1 MGRARGYG
9 DRVRLKPP
17 VAPGRAPGHGVDRPR
32 EETTRLHP
40 ILNLLR
46 YDQRRLLGL
55 LAALR
60 PDPVA
65 LVAGLSILI
74 VSTLGLAWALI
85 NRAPDLTPEMTAA
98 LGFIAG
104 VVLGRS
110 PDPLPGLR
118 AGPLRELADD
128 RVAVAVWLC
137 LRALAV
143 LAILLLIVVL
153 AALLM
158 GGRPDVALLAPAAAA
173 GAGIVAGVGLR
184 LYLPKPTFRIPAII
198 GSAPSRPSPCFHTRV
213 ARLSWIELAR
223 FEAGLPVG
231 LWAAAAWAGS
241 LLIGLTGTEPRLVM
255 LADGAAAVLAFLA
268 AVLTLR
274 FDAATARLLSFEPT
288 SFFRLAV
295 DVLGARLLVVLA
307 AGLVIAV
314 AAAPAALAGV
324 ALGAGLRT
332 LEFLHGVGRSP
343 AAARLLAQLETAL
356 VAAIA
361 VVAGPAALV
370 WLILRT
376 AWLYRRAG
384 RAMGLA

>member
-9 DRVRLKPP
+9 DRVWLKPP
-17 VAPGRAPGHGVDRPR
+17 VAPRRAPGHGVCRPR
-32 EETTRLHP
+32 EETTRLRP
-40 ILNLLR
+40 VLNLLR
-46 YDQRRLLGL
+46 YDLRRLLGL

-60 PDPVA
+60 PDPMA

-74 VSTLGLAWALI
+74 VSTLGLAWALV

-118 AGPLRELADD
+118 AGPLRELGDD

-137 LRALAV
+137 LRTLAV
-143 LAILLLIVVL
+143 LAVLLLIVAL

-158 GGRPDVALLAPAAAA
+158 GGRPDLALLAPVAAG

-184 LYLPKPTFRIPAII
+184 LYLPRPSFRLPAVRA
-198 GSAPSRPSPCFHTRV
+198 APFRPSPRFRTRL
-213 ARLSWIELAR
+213 ARLSWIELTR
-223 FEAGLPVG
+223 CEAGLPVG
-231 LWAAAAWAGS
+231 LWAAAAWTGS
-241 LLIGLTGTEPRLVM
+241 LLIGLAATEPRLAMV
-255 LADGAAAVLAFLA
+255 ADAAAAVLAFLA
-268 AVLTLR
+268 TVLTLR
-274 FDAATARLLSFEPT
+274 FDAAVARLLTFEPT

-307 AGLVIAV
+307 AGTVIAV

-324 ALGAGLRT
+324 ALGAGLRA
-332 LEFLHGVGRSP
+332 LEFLHGIGRSA

-361 VVAGPAALV
+361 FVAGPAALV
-370 WLILRT
+370 WLALRT

>member
-1 MGRARGYG
+1 M
-9 DRVRLKPP
+9 
-17 VAPGRAPGHGVDRPR
+17 
-32 EETTRLHP
+32 
-40 ILNLLR
+40 
-46 YDQRRLLGL
+46 
-55 LAALR
+55 
-60 PDPVA
+60 A

-85 NRAPDLTPEMTAA
+85 SRGPDLSPETAAA

-104 VVLGRS
+104 VALGRS

-128 RVAVAVWLC
+128 RVAVAAWLC

-143 LAILLLIVVL
+143 LAVLLLIVAL
-153 AALLM
+153 AALSM
-158 GGRPDVALLAPAAAA
+158 GGRPDVALLAPVGAA

-184 LYLPKPTFRIPAII
+184 LYLPQPSFRLPAIR
-198 GSAPSRPSPCFHTRV
+198 SAPSRRSPRFRTRV
-213 ARLSWIELAR
+213 ARLGWIELTR

-231 LWAAAAWAGS
+231 LWAGAAWTGS
-241 LLIGLTGTEPRLVM
+241 LLIGMAGTEPRLAPVF
-255 LADGAAAVLAFLA
+255 DGAAALLAFFA
-268 AVLTLR
+268 TVLTLR
-274 FDAATARLLSFEPT
+274 FDAAVARLLTFEPT

-307 AGLVIAV
+307 AGALIAV
-314 AAAPAALAGV
+314 AAAPAVLAGV

-332 LEFLHGVGRSP
+332 LEFLHGVGRSA
-343 AAARLLAQLETAL
+343 AAARLLAQVETAL

-361 VVAGPAALV
+361 FVAGPAALV
-370 WLILRT
+370 WLVLRT